1 MSKLKER
8 LRQNK
13 DILYDI
19 YTLAYALHDDIE
31 QELPFRD
38 KDIYKLGKHFN
49 HFWSKV
55 ICDPVS
61 KDVSD
66 VPKEREEEVKDF
78 VDKLAGRGKYTA

>member
-19 YTLAYALHDDIE
+19 YTLAYALHDNIE

-38 KDIYKLGKHFN
+38 RDIYRLGKHFN
-49 HFWSKV
+49 HFWSKI
-55 ICDPVS
+55 ICEPIS
-61 KDVSD
+61 NEA
-66 VPKEREEEVKDF
+66 PKERKGEVKDF
-78 VDKLAGRGKYTA
+78 ADRLVGRSKYAV